1 MEAPCKDYNERTAIK
16 KEKVVR
22 IPDTIQEEPVEGRN
36 TKPTELEN
44 GNEIREKDSNDVIR
58 ELESNVT
65 EGHSKEYWKQ
75 LEEIKGKLP
84 TEIKDFADVFCSED

>member
-1 MEAPCKDYNERTAIK
+1 MEAPCRDYNERTAIK
-16 KEKVVR
+16 KEKVVK
-22 IPDTIQEEPVEGRN
+22 IPDTIQEEPVEERN

-44 GNEIREKDSNDVIR
+44 RNEIREKDSNEIR
-58 ELESNVT
+58 ELESNVK
-65 EGHSKEYWKQ
+65 EEHSEEYWKQ